1 MSVPTAT
8 SDPTATAHLQDS
20 TIGIGELARRTG
32 CTPETVRYYERIG
45 LLQEASRTEGG
56 QRRYGEGAV
65 RRLTFI
71 RHARD
76 FGFSVEAV
84 RELLEMAD
92 HPEMPCNEVDALAKH
107 HLEEVESRLQRLT
120 ALRDELERMVTQCA
134 GGKVETCQII
144 EVLGDHRLCQG
155 KEAHGGAGDLK

>member
-1 MSVPTAT
+1 MTNPAPIPRL
-8 SDPTATAHLQDS
+8 SDR

-32 CTPETVRYYERIG
+32 CKPETVRYYERIG
-45 LLQEASRTEGG
+45 LLRDASRTEGG
-56 QRRYGEGAV
+56 QRRYDERAV

-92 HPEMPCNEVDALAKH
+92 HPEMPCHKVDVLVKH
-107 HLEEVESRLQRLT
+107 HLQEVESRLQRLA
-120 ALRDELERMVTQCA
+120 ALRDELRRMVTQCA
-134 GGKVETCQII
+134 GGKVESCRII
-144 EVLGDHRLCQG
+144 EVLGDHRLCQRG
-155 KEAHGGAGDLK
+155 EVHGGAGDLR